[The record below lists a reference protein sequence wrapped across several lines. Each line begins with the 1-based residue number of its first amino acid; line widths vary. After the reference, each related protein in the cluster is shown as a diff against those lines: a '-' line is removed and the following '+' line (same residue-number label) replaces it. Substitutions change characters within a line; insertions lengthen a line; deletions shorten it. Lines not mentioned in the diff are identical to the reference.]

1 MLAALI
7 ALAVT
12 LLGLA
17 GSAYWYGV
25 ARRRSSEIQL
35 GIQALAK
42 IKWRQCIALILETLQ
57 RDGYT
62 AATRDQA
69 SDESTDFL
77 LHRQGEKV
85 LLSYK
90 HGTAYQI
97 SGTDIR
103 DFGNRLSLKGATR
116 GLLITLGQSD
126 ARAQPLASR
135 LGIQV
140 FDGATLWAMLRPYLP
155 ESIVDNVN
163 REANALSNKGLW
175 TGGFA
180 SLAAGLL
187 VFIIGLMVFTPNSR
201 TTAGADALSHQ
212 PSVAAIPTGPELTAR
227 KQLDEARKAL
237 DEIASLTDQD
247 RARRRAEAAKQI
259 AAIMQVRSAAWSA
272 QSTLLVTLTQSD
284 GKDKDMLNESCRIL
298 IRYEELRYSRL
309 QIEPPPDT
317 VQPVR
322 WHQCN

>member
-25 ARRRSSEIQL
+25 TRRRSSEIQL

-42 IKWRQCIALILETLQ
+42 IKWRQCIALVLEALH
-57 RDGYT
+57 RDGY
-62 AATRDQA
+62 AAEARDQA
-69 SDESTDFL
+69 SDESTDYL
-77 LHRQGEKV
+77 LHRQDEKV

-90 HGTAYQI
+90 HGTAYKI
-97 SGTDIR
+97 NETDIR
-103 DFGNRLSLKGATR
+103 DFANQMSLKGATR
-116 GLLITLGQSD
+116 GLLITLGQVD
-126 ARAQPLASR
+126 VRAQPLASR
-135 LGIQV
+135 LGVQV
-140 FDGATLWAMLRPYLP
+140 FDGAALWAMLRPYLP
-155 ESIVDNVN
+155 EPIVDTVN
-163 REANALSNKGLW
+163 RDATALSTKGMW

-187 VFIIGLMVFTPNSR
+187 VFIIGLMVFNPNNKATES
-201 TTAGADALSHQ
+201 ADALSHQ
-212 PSVAAIPTGPELTAR
+212 PGVAAIPTGPELTAR

-247 RARRRAEAAKQI
+247 KARRRAEAAKQI

-284 GKDKDMLNESCRIL
+284 GKDKAMISEACRIL
-298 IRYEELRYSRL
+298 IGYEELRYSRL

-322 WHQCN
+322 WRQCN